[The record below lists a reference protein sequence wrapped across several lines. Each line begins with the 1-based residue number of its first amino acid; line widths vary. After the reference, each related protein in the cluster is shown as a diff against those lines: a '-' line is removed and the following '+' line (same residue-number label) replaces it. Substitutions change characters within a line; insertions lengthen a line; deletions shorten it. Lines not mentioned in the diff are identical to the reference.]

1 MLLPWL
7 IIRFSPRLTSSIT
20 ELARANFSHFVPRL
34 SGGVAGHSFMEKHI
48 LVDVLISRVALA
60 KSSVVVLTNVPDDP
74 YRRAI

>member
-7 IIRFSPRLTSSIT
+7 IIRSSPGLTSSIT
-20 ELARANFSHFVPRL
+20 ELAGANFSRFVPRL
-34 SGGVAGHSFMEKHI
+34 SGWVSGHSFMEKHI

-60 KSSVVVLTNVPDDP
+60 KSSVVLTNVPDDQ